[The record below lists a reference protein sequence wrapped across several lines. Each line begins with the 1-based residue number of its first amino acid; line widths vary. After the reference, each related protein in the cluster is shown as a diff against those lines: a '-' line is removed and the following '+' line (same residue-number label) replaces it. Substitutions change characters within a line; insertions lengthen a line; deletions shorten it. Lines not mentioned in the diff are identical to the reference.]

1 MIFKQSN
8 FTFVFIRWPKM
19 SHVQCLLALSTF
31 GSLSTESTCTS
42 IKPLVEN
49 VAHPTLGW
57 HTADVAQNVTRNA
70 LTRSHVEWMILRHYC
85 TVYPKPRLNVVM
97 SVNLQVL
104 LDDHIVKTMTMK
116 GSPFVVP
123 FEAELKEWE
132 SKLVSLTLTF
142 FPFLLTDIFFYNF
155 RAVISKVQG
164 FCDYSSAC

>member
-1 MIFKQSN
+1 
-8 FTFVFIRWPKM
+8 M

-49 VAHPTLGW
+49 VARSTLGW
-57 HTADVAQNVTRNA
+57 HTADVARNVTRNA
-70 LTRSHVEWMILRHYC
+70 LTRSHVEWMILRQYC